1 MFIVSKRSRSALAK
15 RALLRIKRRLFA
27 MVLTVSGT
35 ALLAGCGPEAPS
47 CNDAEVT
54 GSLLEM
60 VHQAHDDHLKDL
72 QAKSKDIATI
82 ALEAPGV
89 TAYDDKL
96 KIRSCRVT
104 FTVQAS
110 ADKVQAMNQYMAAIT
125 NPIAGALDSLNPF
138 AALTNPQGTPLQRA
152 KAEVAQFQS
161 WNHGPQA
168 SPEPI
173 RKSLTYQVQKEE
185 GKSSFYV
192 STNVNVS
199 GTVPYM
205 RVIVLADAFTK
216 EQAKRQ
222 AKEAEASAKK
232 QAEIDRL
239 SASGKWRKVVYVV
252 DWREPDNAKG
262 SCHER
267 GLICFRGR
275 DNLNDSDA
283 VHYQL
288 DANRVGVAARD
299 SLNTAYRGNQPVCLV
314 GIQKTQDPIV
324 FTARG
329 YSTIRNDKGE
339 AVDCLPGEENKDGG
353 ASVAQS
359 KKQEEV
365 TVAAPA
371 GPGTAPATLP
381 GKPSA
386 TPNAGPES
394 LMSLITKY
402 EPCGEEA
409 VCLHTGKGNTVWMQ
423 ATQMRRMDYA
433 LLDRA
438 ISSKTPVCLRELTRT
453 EGRNFTAESLDSQ
466 C

>member
-1 MFIVSKRSRSALAK
+1 MV
-15 RALLRIKRRLFA
+15 RAIHTRFRHWSCA
-27 MVLTVSGT
+27 GV
-35 ALLAGCGPEAPS
+35 LLASMILVGCGPEAPP

-54 GSLLEM
+54 SSLLEM

-72 QAKSKDIATI
+72 QVKSKDIATI

-96 KIRSCRVT
+96 KIRSCKVI

-110 ADKVQAMNQYMAAIT
+110 ADKVQTMNRYMAAMT
-125 NPIAGALDSLNPF
+125 SPLASALDSLNPF
-138 AALTNPQGTPLQRA
+138 AAVTNPNGTPLQKA
-152 KAEVAQFQS
+152 KAEIAQFVVWNQS
-161 WNHGPQA
+161 PQA
-168 SPEPI
+168 STEPI
-173 RKSLTYQVQKEE
+173 RKSLAYQVQKEE
-185 GKSSFYV
+185 GKSTFFV
-192 STNVNVS
+192 TTNVNVV

-205 RVIVLADAFTK
+205 RVITLADAFAK

-222 AKEAEASAKK
+222 AKETEANAKK

-239 SASGKWRKVVYVV
+239 SASGKWRKVVYIL
-252 DWREPDNAKG
+252 DWREPDNAQG
-262 SCHER
+262 RCYQR

-275 DNLNDSDA
+275 DNPNESDA

-288 DANRVGVAARD
+288 DASKVDAAGRNAFD
-299 SLNTAYRGNQPVCLV
+299 VAYRGNQPVCLV
-314 GIQKTQDPIV
+314 GVQKTQDPSV

-329 YSTIRNDKGE
+329 YSTFRNDKGE
-339 AVDCLPGEENKDGG
+339 AVDCLPGEENKDWG
-353 ASVAQS
+353 ALVAQT
-359 KKQEEV
+359 KKEEAA
-365 TVAAPA
+365 AAPA
-371 GPGTAPATLP
+371 GPGTVPATP
-381 GKPSA
+381 PTKPSA
-386 TPNAGPES
+386 APNAGPEN

-423 ATQMRRMDYA
+423 AGQMRRMDYA

-438 ISSKTPVCLRELTRT
+438 ISGKTPVCLRELTRT
-453 EGRNFTAESLDSQ
+453 DAKNFTAESLDSQ

>member
-1 MFIVSKRSRSALAK
+1 MVKTLHARLCRWSCASVLSASV
-15 RALLRIKRRLFA
+15 I
-27 MVLTVSGT
+27 
-35 ALLAGCGPEAPS
+35 LAGCGPEAPA

-54 GSLLEM
+54 NSLLEM

-72 QAKSKDIATI
+72 QVKSKDIATI

-96 KIRSCRVT
+96 KIRSCKVT

-110 ADKVQAMNQYMAAIT
+110 VDKVQAMNQYMAAMT
-125 NPIAGALDSLNPF
+125 NPIASALDSLNPF

-152 KAEVAQFQS
+152 KGEVAQFQS
-161 WNHGPQA
+161 WNRGPQA
-168 SPEPI
+168 SSDPI

-185 GKSSFYV
+185 GKSSFFV

-205 RVIVLADAFTK
+205 RVLVLADACTK

-239 SASGKWRKVVYVV
+239 SATGKWRKVVYIL

-262 SCHER
+262 SCFDR

-275 DNLNDSDA
+275 DSLNDSDA

-288 DANRVGVAARD
+288 DASKVDAVGRNAFSA
-299 SLNTAYRGNQPVCLV
+299 AYRGNQPVCLV
-314 GIQKTQDPIV
+314 GVQKTQDPGV
-324 FTARG
+324 FSARG
-329 YSTIRNDKGE
+329 YSTFRNEKGE
-339 AVDCLPGEENKDGG
+339 AVDCLPGEENKDW
-353 ASVAQS
+353 AALVAQT
-359 KKQEEV
+359 KKQEAAAAGQG
-365 TVAAPA
+365 TPAAP
-371 GPGTAPATLP
+371 GVTSSPTTTSAPE
-381 GKPSA
+381 
-386 TPNAGPES
+386 N

-409 VCLHTGKGNTVWMQ
+409 VCLHTGKGNIVWMQ
-423 ATQMRRMDYA
+423 AEQMRRMDYA

-438 ISSKTPVCLRELTRT
+438 ITSRTPVCLRAVSRT
-453 EGRNFTAESLDSQ
+453 DAKNFTADSLDSQ